1 MLMEMGM
8 VSEHEI
14 DELCKQFKRL
24 DVTKSGYVDTED
36 LLLMQILRNQS
47 DNQTEGGYNIV

>member
-36 LLLMQILRNQS
+36 LLLMQMLRNQS
-47 DNQTEGGYNIV
+47 DDQTEGGYNIV